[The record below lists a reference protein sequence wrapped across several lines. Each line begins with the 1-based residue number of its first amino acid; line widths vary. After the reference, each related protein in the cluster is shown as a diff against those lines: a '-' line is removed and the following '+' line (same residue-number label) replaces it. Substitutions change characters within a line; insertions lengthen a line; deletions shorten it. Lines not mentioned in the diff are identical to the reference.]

1 MVHDEVMAAVAGAPK
16 AVAAEGAAATV
27 EVAAAEEAAE
37 ASAALSVVAR
47 AAVADL
53 LAAIGDATGGTTL
66 ERSEPR

>member
-1 MVHDEVMAAVAGAPK
+1 MVHDEV
-16 AVAAEGAAATV
+16 VAAEGAAATV